1 MFKCSFPSAL
11 TTVYRTSICMFHM
24 SHTSFVL
31 LLFNY
36 FDKPNKACVSVPGRG
51 V

>member
-24 SHTSFVL
+24 SHISFVW
-31 LLFNY
+31 FV
-36 FDKPNKACVSVPGRG
+36 KVIKQQ
-51 V
+51 